1 MPAFWTAALRG
12 FDEFRYRRRI
22 RKALALHLRGEARR
36 DGLRIK
42 GIRTQLDIEWYA
54 RDIHPWDRA
63 DLEEARSGLFVRH
76 TLADTE
82 AAIGR
87 LFSFLPEIDA
97 ITVGVREQNSG
108 NVIMAGTI
116 CRSAPM
122 PDTSL
127 SLGMQLRRRGITY
140 YSDGSRFE
148 SLGSMHEPYS
158 S

>member
-1 MPAFWTAALRG
+1 MPAFWAAAVRK
-12 FDEFRYRRRI
+12 FDAFRYRRRI

-42 GIRTQLDIEWYA
+42 GISTQLDIEWYA

-63 DLEEARSGLFVRH
+63 DFEEGRSELFVRH

-87 LFSFLPEIDA
+87 LFSFLPEINA
-97 ITVGVREQNSG
+97 ITVGVREQTSG

-116 CRSAPM
+116 CRSAPPM

-140 YSDGSRFE
+140 YSDG
-148 SLGSMHEPYS
+148 
-158 S
+158 